1 MVTCLSV
8 DISVIFG
15 APGLMDLL
23 FSNPI
28 CLCFV
33 VGLFPAN
40 VFATHDGLY
49 LWTDIRIANQAGNHH
64 TISILTSSKPL
75 KSRSPPA

>member
-23 FSNPI
+23 FSDPI

-33 VGLFPAN
+33 VGFFPAN
-40 VFATHDGLY
+40 VFAIRWQHHD
-49 LWTDIRIANQAGNHH
+49 DDE
-64 TISILTSSKPL
+64 
-75 KSRSPPA
+75 